1 MDRHILVVHSNPA
14 AGREDEYNAWYT
26 DQHLAEVIDVP
37 GFVAAH
43 RFRVSPEL
51 RYPHSKVHPY
61 RYLAAY
67 EIEGHTPREAW
78 NALEATK
85 GNRNIPDSM
94 DADRLSAIFTPI
106 ASLRR

>member
-1 MDRHILVVHSNPA
+1 VERHILVVHSNPA
-14 AGREDEYNAWYT
+14 PAREDEYNHWYT

-43 RFRVSPEL
+43 RFRTSGDL
-51 RYPHSKVHPY
+51 RYPDSKVHPY
-61 RYLAAY
+61 GYLAVY
-67 EIEGHTPREAW
+67 EIEGMTPREAW

-85 GNRNIPDSM
+85 GNRIIPSSM

-106 ASLRR
+106 ASLRQ